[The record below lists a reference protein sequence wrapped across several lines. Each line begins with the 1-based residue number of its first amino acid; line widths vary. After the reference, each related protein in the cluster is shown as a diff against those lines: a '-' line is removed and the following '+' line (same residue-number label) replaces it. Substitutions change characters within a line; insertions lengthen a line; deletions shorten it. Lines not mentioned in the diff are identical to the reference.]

1 MIECKIHLN
10 NSTFKTLY
18 NQMVISLRLFK
29 YPDMTVATRKL
40 TSSS

>member
-10 NSTFKTLY
+10 NGTFKMPH
-18 NQMVISLRLFK
+18 NQMGLFLRLFK
-29 YPDMTVATRKL
+29 YHDMTVATLKL